1 MLAGAV
7 GAAGERDAKAEAPGG
22 GERAGSEAAAASR
35 GGVPVSIVAAALA
48 AVAGCSAA
56 HAAGGRRMGRGLAA
70 AEFGFENRVVQC
82 RRSTGIRFQVYPPL
96 FPRFGKK
103 KYKPQNI
110 YRKRPRDDLVIFF
123 VTWSNRNLRSLLWL
137 SLLSSRMVEI
147 KFSFDLSRR

>member
-1 MLAGAV
+1 VAMLAGAV

-82 RRSTGIRFQVYPPL
+82 RRSTGIKFQVYPPL
-96 FPRFGKK
+96 F
-103 KYKPQNI
+103 QNI

-137 SLLSSRMVEI
+137 RACC
-147 KFSFDLSRR
+147 RAGW